1 MYIISFRY
9 EPQLG
14 LWSRPSMPC
23 RPHLQWWF
31 SFLGIKAMI
40 RVQENSVRHSCCQ
53 TERMFAW
60 EFLASLLDKSQAV
73 WVAEWLGTTKSCPQA
88 FLYDELAETVWWA
101 RGLCSKPR
109 SDCCP
114 VSSTGLCV
122 LRLSPWDAATAR
134 WDHVPW
140 QRWTGWK
147 LWCCSLWGW
156 WAHPESKILVPE
168 K

>member
-1 MYIISFRY
+1 MYIISY
-9 EPQLG
+9 PLDMNPK
-14 LWSRPSMPC
+14 WASDPHPACPADPTC
-23 RPHLQWWF
+23 RAGSLF
-31 SFLGIKAMI
+31 FFAIKAMI

-60 EFLASLLDKSQAV
+60 EFLASLLDKSQAI

-122 LRLSPWDAATAR
+122 LRLSHWDAATAR
-134 WDHVPW
+134 WDHVPR
-140 QRWTGWK
+140 QRWTG
-147 LWCCSLWGW
+147 
-156 WAHPESKILVPE
+156 
-168 K
+168 